1 MRPAASAR
9 GLDRLPDEQLCRR
22 LAQGEAA
29 AFDELYRRYSHR
41 LAAYGSH
48 LLGDAAAGEDVAQV
62 ALLKA
67 YQALRGGTQPEK
79 VRSWLYRIA
88 HNAALDSLERRVV
101 PVSEPQSIEAAAL
114 HADTSPAPEGTLVAA
129 LGALPERQR
138 RVYLLREVHGLR
150 VAEIAASLSLTAQ
163 QVEQTLFAAR
173 NGLAETLVFGERLDC
188 ETVRRLSS
196 GQLEWREQR
205 ALQRHLRAC
214 PSCREAVPQR
224 RRALVLLPFLPFDWL
239 RRHVAQVVYWSPAA
253 KAGAVAAAVVVAV
266 APPVAVHELGRGGR
280 PGHEPAL
287 ARTSVAE
294 QGFAAVEA
302 HRVVRRRPVATPS
315 PAGDR
320 AASPGRRSA
329 GTSDAGAAPATSVAG
344 TDTSTAGSDQTQP
357 AAEPAA
363 SGGPVEPPQGA
374 GTDLP
379 EPVEPVEPDSG

>member
-1 MRPAASAR
+1 MRPATSAR
-9 GLDRLPDEQLCRR
+9 GLDRLSDEQLSRR

-41 LAAYGSH
+41 LGAYGSH

-62 ALLKA
+62 ALFKA
-67 YQALRGGTQPEK
+67 YQALRGGARPEK

-101 PVSEPQSIEAAAL
+101 PVSEPYPLEAAAPD
-114 HADTSPAPEGTLVAA
+114 AGPSPAPAGALVAA
-129 LGALPERQR
+129 LAALPERQR

-150 VAEIAASLSLTAQ
+150 VAEIAAALSLTAQ

-173 NGLAETLVFGERLDC
+173 NGLAETLVFGERLGC
-188 ETVRRLSS
+188 EAVRRLSS
-196 GQLEWREQR
+196 GPLEWREQR

-239 RRHVAQVVYWSPAA
+239 RQHVSQVVHWSPAA
-253 KAGAVAAAVVVAV
+253 KAGAIAAAAVVAV

-280 PGHEPAL
+280 PGPEPAVE
-287 ARTSVAE
+287 RTSVA
-294 QGFAAVEA
+294 GPGLAAVES
-302 HRVVRRRPVATPS
+302 HRLVQSRAVVTLS
-315 PAGDR
+315 PASGR
-320 AASPGRRSA
+320 SVAPGRRSA
-329 GTSDAGAAPATSVAG
+329 GTSAAAPAPATSVTG
-344 TDTSTAGSDQTQP
+344 PDTSVAGSDP
-357 AAEPAA
+357 PPPPAEPTP
-363 SGGPVEPPQGA
+363 SGGPPAPPQGA
-374 GTDLP
+374 GAERP